1 MRKIGWSLPAEWQ
14 VIEGS
19 VGMKY
24 VKVCVVA
31 AAVLLLWAGVAR
43 AEREPGYASP
53 GPDGVPRPQPKPSAA
68 PRPGTFAAASIPNVK
83 RMSAEQREERYFLRE
98 AAAAGRFES
107 EASRLALAKS
117 QDPRVR
123 AYATAL
129 IEHHTAAGTAL
140 QYMLQGRGMAPP
152 MIGNAERKTLNR
164 LAKLNGK
171 KFDREYIEQVG
182 LKHYPDDVQLY
193 ESAALSVADPMLK
206 AWISNTL
213 PTLRFHYESAERMVS
228 SDVKLAKGPVR
239 RANPI
244 MPARQPALQPTTR
257 NEPLPPGERPAQ
269 SMGAGPRSIGS
280 SSR

>member
-1 MRKIGWSLPAEWQ
+1 
-14 VIEGS
+14 
-19 VGMKY
+19 MKY

-31 AAVLLLWAGVAR
+31 AAVLLLWAGAAR
-43 AEREPGYASP
+43 AEREQGYASP
-53 GPDGVPRPQPKPSAA
+53 GPDGAPRPQPKPPSAA
-68 PRPGTFAAASIPNVK
+68 PRPGTFAAGSIPNVR

-98 AAAAGRFES
+98 AAAAGRFET

-117 QDPRVR
+117 QDLRVR

-129 IEHHTAAGTAL
+129 IDHHASAGTAL

-182 LKHYPDDVQLY
+182 LKHYPDDLQLY
-193 ESAALSVADPMLK
+193 ESAAQSVADPMLK
-206 AWISNTL
+206 AWINNTL
-213 PTLRFHYESAERMVS
+213 PTLRFHLESAERMVA
-228 SDVKLAKGPVR
+228 SDVKLAKAPPVR

-244 MPARQPALQPTTR
+244 VPARQPALQPTTR
-257 NEPLPPGERPAQ
+257 NELLPPGERPAQ
-269 SMGAGPRSIGS
+269 AMGAGPRPIGS